1 MTFYA
6 VSCFQQSK
14 QLTVQLF
21 NRLFQSEIPMIPTGS
36 LVNGAAIIGGSI
48 IGILLHSRFPE
59 RIRQIVFQGLGLG
72 TILIGIQMALKV
84 QDILVLMF
92 SLLIGGI
99 LGELMRLDT
108 LFERG
113 ASRLKKMVG
122 SKDTGFIDGMI
133 TASLIFCIGAMAIIG
148 SFEEGINGDT
158 TILYTKSLLDGFASI
173 ALASSYGIGVLFSFI
188 PVVLY
193 QGSLTLFASS
203 FQEYFSPLIIDQL
216 TATGGLLIIGI
227 SLTLLD
233 IKRINLS
240 NLLPSLGIVV
250 ILTALLN

>member
-1 MTFYA
+1 
-6 VSCFQQSK
+6 
-14 QLTVQLF
+14 
-21 NRLFQSEIPMIPTGS
+21 MIPIGS

-59 RIRQIVFQGLGLG
+59 RIREIIFQALGLG
-72 TILIGIQMALKV
+72 VLLIGIQMSLKV
-84 QDILVLMF
+84 EDILVVIF
-92 SLLIGGI
+92 SLIIGGI
-99 LGELMRLDT
+99 GGELLRLDT

-113 ASRLKKMVG
+113 AGWLKKKVG

-158 TILYTKSLLDGFASI
+158 TILFTKAMLDGFASI

-188 PVVLY
+188 PVIIY
-193 QGSLTLFASS
+193 QSALTLFAGS
-203 FQEYFSPLIIDQL
+203 FQDWFSPMIISQL

-227 SLTLLD
+227 SVTLLD
-233 IKRINLS
+233 IKRINLA
-240 NLLPSLGIVV
+240 NLLPSLGVV
-250 ILTALLN
+250 IALTAILN

>member
-1 MTFYA
+1 
-6 VSCFQQSK
+6 
-14 QLTVQLF
+14 
-21 NRLFQSEIPMIPTGS
+21 MIPIGS

-59 RIRQIVFQGLGLG
+59 RIREIIFQALGLG
-72 TILIGIQMALKV
+72 VLLIGIQMSLKV
-84 QDILVLMF
+84 EDILVVIF
-92 SLLIGGI
+92 SLIIGGI
-99 LGELMRLDT
+99 AGELMRLDT

-113 ASRLKKMVG
+113 AGWLKKKVG

-158 TILYTKSLLDGFASI
+158 TILFTKAMLDGFAAI
-173 ALASSYGIGVLFSFI
+173 ALASSYGVGVLFSFI
-188 PVVLY
+188 PVVIY
-193 QGSLTLFASS
+193 QSALTFFAGS
-203 FQEYFSPLIIDQL
+203 FQEWFSPLIIAQL

-233 IKRINLS
+233 IKRINLA
-240 NLLPSLGIVV
+240 NLLPSLGVV
-250 ILTALLN
+250 IALTAMFN

>member
-1 MTFYA
+1 
-6 VSCFQQSK
+6 
-14 QLTVQLF
+14 
-21 NRLFQSEIPMIPTGS
+21 MIPIGS

-59 RIRQIVFQGLGLG
+59 RIREIIFQALGLG
-72 TILIGIQMALKV
+72 VLLIGIQMSLKV
-84 QDILVLMF
+84 EDILVVIF
-92 SLLIGGI
+92 SLIIGGI
-99 LGELMRLDT
+99 GGELLRLDT

-113 ASRLKKMVG
+113 AGWLKKKVG

-158 TILYTKSLLDGFASI
+158 TILFTKAMLDGFASI

-188 PVVLY
+188 PVIIY
-193 QGSLTLFASS
+193 QSALTLFAGS
-203 FQEYFSPLIIDQL
+203 FQDWFSPMIISQL

-227 SLTLLD
+227 SVTLLD
-233 IKRINLS
+233 IKRINLA
-240 NLLPSLGIVV
+240 NLLPSLGVV
-250 ILTALLN
+250 IALTAMLN

>member
-1 MTFYA
+1 
-6 VSCFQQSK
+6 
-14 QLTVQLF
+14 
-21 NRLFQSEIPMIPTGS
+21 MIPIGS

-59 RIRQIVFQGLGLG
+59 RIREIIFQALGLG
-72 TILIGIQMALKV
+72 VLLIGIQMSLKV
-84 QDILVLMF
+84 EDILVVIF
-92 SLLIGGI
+92 SLIIGGI
-99 LGELMRLDT
+99 AGELMRLDT

-113 ASRLKKMVG
+113 AGWLKKRVG

-158 TILYTKSLLDGFASI
+158 TILFTKAMLDGFAAI
-173 ALASSYGIGVLFSFI
+173 ALASSYGIGVLFSFV
-188 PVVLY
+188 PVIIY
-193 QGSLTLFASS
+193 QGALTLFAGS
-203 FQEYFSPLIIDQL
+203 FQEWFSPLIISQL

-233 IKRINLS
+233 IKKINLA
-240 NLLPSLGIVV
+240 NLLPSLGVV
-250 ILTALLN
+250 IALTAFFN

>member
-1 MTFYA
+1 
-6 VSCFQQSK
+6 
-14 QLTVQLF
+14 
-21 NRLFQSEIPMIPTGS
+21 MIPIGS

-59 RIRQIVFQGLGLG
+59 RIREIIFQALGLG
-72 TILIGIQMALKV
+72 VLLIGIQMSLKV
-84 QDILVLMF
+84 EDILVVIF
-92 SLLIGGI
+92 SLIIGGI
-99 LGELMRLDT
+99 VGELMRLDT

-113 ASRLKKMVG
+113 AGWLKKRIG

-158 TILYTKSLLDGFASI
+158 TILFTKAMLDGFASI

-188 PVVLY
+188 PVIIY
-193 QGSLTLFASS
+193 QGALTLFAGS
-203 FQEYFSPLIIDQL
+203 FQEWFSPLIISQL

-233 IKRINLS
+233 IKKINLA
-240 NLLPSLGIVV
+240 NLLPSLGAV
-250 ILTALLN
+250 IALTAFFN

>member
-1 MTFYA
+1 
-6 VSCFQQSK
+6 
-14 QLTVQLF
+14 
-21 NRLFQSEIPMIPTGS
+21 MIPIGS

-59 RIRQIVFQGLGLG
+59 RIREIIFQALGLG
-72 TILIGIQMALKV
+72 VLLIGIQMSLKV
-84 QDILVLMF
+84 EDILVVIF
-92 SLLIGGI
+92 SLIIGGI
-99 LGELMRLDT
+99 AGELMRLDT

-113 ASRLKKMVG
+113 AGWLKKRVG

-158 TILYTKSLLDGFASI
+158 TILFTKAMLDGFAAI

-188 PVVLY
+188 PVIIY
-193 QGSLTLFASS
+193 QGALTLFAGS
-203 FQEYFSPLIIDQL
+203 FQEWFSPMIISQL

-233 IKRINLS
+233 IKKINLA
-240 NLLPSLGIVV
+240 NLLPSLGVV
-250 ILTALLN
+250 IALTAFFN

>member
-1 MTFYA
+1 
-6 VSCFQQSK
+6 
-14 QLTVQLF
+14 
-21 NRLFQSEIPMIPTGS
+21 MIPIGS

-59 RIRQIVFQGLGLG
+59 RIREIIFQALGLG
-72 TILIGIQMALKV
+72 VILIGIQMSLKV
-84 QDILVLMF
+84 QDILVVIF

-99 LGELMRLDT
+99 IGELLRLDT

-113 ASRLKKMVG
+113 AGWLKKKVG

-148 SFEEGINGDT
+148 SLEEGIKGDT
-158 TILYTKSLLDGFASI
+158 TILFTKAMLDGFASI

-188 PVVLY
+188 PVIIY
-193 QGSLTLFASS
+193 QGALTLFAGS
-203 FQEYFSPLIIDQL
+203 FQDYFSPLMIAQL

-233 IKRINLS
+233 IKKINLA
-240 NLLPSLGIVV
+240 NLLPSLGVV
-250 ILTALLN
+250 IALTVLLN